1 MNGFFGMMLIGLA
14 PWLLFGGGIF
24 YLGLR
29 YVRGTERRAAIQGEF
44 GDSQRRITELE
55 DAVGQ
60 LTSEMARL
68 SDGQQFTAQLIAG
81 KESPNPVSPPLGGQ
95 SRYK

>member
-29 YVRGTERRAAIQGEF
+29 YVRGIERRGAAQDALI
-44 GDSQRRITELE
+44 DTQRRVTALE
-55 DAVGQ
+55 DSVSQ
-60 LTSEMARL
+60 LVSEMTQLSEGQHFTTQLLTEKTAASARP
-68 SDGQQFTAQLIAG
+68 SDL
-81 KESPNPVSPPLGGQ
+81 
-95 SRYK
+95 R